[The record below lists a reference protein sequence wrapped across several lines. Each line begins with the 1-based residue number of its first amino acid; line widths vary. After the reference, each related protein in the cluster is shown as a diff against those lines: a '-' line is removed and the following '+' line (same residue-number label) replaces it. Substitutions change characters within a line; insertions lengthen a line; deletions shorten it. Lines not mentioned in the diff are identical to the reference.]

1 MCRRR
6 AKGRHRLHGYGPL
19 RTGAFIMAYIQVMNL
34 SNPTTDLPLAE
45 PQGDAGAVTP
55 AATPVPTIARP
66 RTEAEQAEA
75 AVAAAEVRRWDHW
88 DTIRR
93 GTESFPRFR
102 LPMRRRSLRSNTDAC
117 ITVLPSVLDLTNNG
131 SRASFGSR
139 SIFF

>member
-1 MCRRR
+1 
-6 AKGRHRLHGYGPL
+6 
-19 RTGAFIMAYIQVMNL
+19 MAGIQVMNL

-45 PQGDAGAVTP
+45 PQRDAGAVTP

-75 AVAAAEVRRWDHW
+75 TRRAAEVRAVGSLGYDPSRD
-88 DTIRR
+88 
-93 GTESFPRFR
+93 GELPRFR